1 MNYST
6 LYAADK
12 TLLMVFN
19 GSHCPFVDRLA
30 VTLTCGYMWIPLY
43 IALLLLVINN
53 HKTVFQIS
61 LVIGMALLAIVLSE
75 GMADL
80 IVKPLVAR
88 LRPIHDTLMQ
98 DRVQVV
104 NNYRVEGYSFFSAH
118 ASNTMAVA
126 VFFSLLVKDR
136 LFACT
141 LITWALVNC
150 WTRLYLGVHYPSDI
164 IVGVVW
170 GSVSGLFAYTIYNN
184 KVKDTR
190 RLSVSDNAATTD
202 MAYRRSDINRVIC
215 VMALLVIFAIIFSLT

>member
-6 LYAADK
+6 LYDADK

-19 GSHCPFVDRLA
+19 GSHCAFVDRLA
-30 VTLTCGYMWIPLY
+30 VTLTCGYMWILLY

-53 HKTVFQIS
+53 HKTVAQIS

-80 IVKPLVAR
+80 IVKALVAR

-98 DRVQVV
+98 DSVQVV
-104 NNYRVEGYSFFSAH
+104 NNYRAEGYSFFSAH

-136 LFACT
+136 LFACI
-141 LITWALVNC
+141 LIVWALVNC

-164 IVGVVW
+164 IVGMVW
-170 GSVSGLFAYTIYNN
+170 GSVSGLFAYTMYN

-190 RLSVSDNAATTD
+190 RVRASDDAATTD
-202 MAYRRSDINRVIC
+202 MAYRRSDINTVIC

>member
-53 HKTVFQIS
+53 HKTVVQIS

-80 IVKPLVAR
+80 IVKPLIAR
-88 LRPIHDTLMQ
+88 LRPIHDILMQ
-98 DRVQVV
+98 DSVQVV
-104 NNYRVEGYSFFSAH
+104 NNYRAEGYSFFSAH

-170 GSVSGLFAYTIYNN
+170 GSVSGLFAYTIYN

-190 RLSVSDNAATTD
+190 RLSASDNAATTD
-202 MAYRRSDINRVIC
+202 MAYRRSDFIRVIC

>member
-30 VTLTCGYMWIPLY
+30 VTLTCGYMWILLY

-53 HKTVFQIS
+53 HKTVVQIS

-98 DRVQVV
+98 DSVQVV
-104 NNYRVEGYSFFSAH
+104 NNYRAEGYSFFSAH

-170 GSVSGLFAYTIYNN
+170 GSVSGLFAYTMYN

-190 RLSVSDNAATTD
+190 SVRASDDAATTD
-202 MAYRRSDINRVIC
+202 MAYRRSDINTVIS

>member
-1 MNYST
+1 MNYCT

-53 HKTVFQIS
+53 HKTVVQIS
-61 LVIGMALLAIVLSE
+61 LVIGIALLAILLSE

-98 DRVQVV
+98 DSVQVV
-104 NNYRVEGYSFFSAH
+104 NNYRAEGYSFFSAH

-170 GSVSGLFAYTIYNN
+170 GSVSGLFAYTIYN

>member
-53 HKTVFQIS
+53 HKTVAQIS
-61 LVIGMALLAIVLSE
+61 LVIGMALLAIGLSE

-98 DRVQVV
+98 DSVQVV
-104 NNYRVEGYSFFSAH
+104 NNYRAEGYSFFSAH

-170 GSVSGLFAYTIYNN
+170 GSVSGLFAYTIYN

>member
-6 LYAADK
+6 LYDADK

-19 GSHCPFVDRLA
+19 RSHCPFVDRLA

-170 GSVSGLFAYTIYNN
+170 GSVSGLFAYTMYN

-190 RLSVSDNAATTD
+190 RLSVSDNAATSD

-215 VMALLVIFAIIFSLT
+215 VMALSVIFAIIFSLT

>member
-53 HKTVFQIS
+53 HKTVVQIS
-61 LVIGMALLAIVLSE
+61 LVIGIALLAIVLSE

-98 DRVQVV
+98 DCVQVV
-104 NNYRVEGYSFFSAH
+104 NNYCAEGYSFFSAH

-136 LFACT
+136 LFACI
-141 LITWALVNC
+141 LIVWALVNC

-170 GSVSGLFAYTIYNN
+170 GTDSDLSANSIYN
-184 KVKDTR
+184 KVKSTR
-190 RLSVSDNAATTD
+190 HIKASADASN
-202 MAYRRSDINRVIC
+202 N
-215 VMALLVIFAIIFSLT
+215 

>member
-53 HKTVFQIS
+53 HKTMAQIS
-61 LVIGMALLAIVLSE
+61 LVISMALLAIVLSE
-75 GMADL
+75 AMADL
-80 IVKPLVAR
+80 IVKPLIAR

-98 DRVQVV
+98 DSVQVV
-104 NNYRVEGYSFFSAH
+104 NNYRAEGYSFFSAH

-170 GSVSGLFAYTIYNN
+170 GSVSGLFAYTIYN

>member
-53 HKTVFQIS
+53 HKTVVQIS
-61 LVIGMALLAIVLSE
+61 LVIGIALLAILLSE

-98 DRVQVV
+98 DSVQVV
-104 NNYRVEGYSFFSAH
+104 NNYRAEGYSFFSAH

-170 GSVSGLFAYTIYNN
+170 GSVSGLFAYTIYN

-202 MAYRRSDINRVIC
+202 RAYRRSDINRVIC

>member
-6 LYAADK
+6 LYDADK

-53 HKTVFQIS
+53 HKTVVQIS

-98 DRVQVV
+98 DSVQVV
-104 NNYRVEGYSFFSAH
+104 NNYRAEGYSFFSAH

-136 LFACT
+136 LFACI
-141 LITWALVNC
+141 LIVWALVNC

-164 IVGVVW
+164 IVGMVW
-170 GSVSGLFAYTIYNN
+170 GSVSGLFAYTMYN

-190 RLSVSDNAATTD
+190 SVRASDDAATTD
-202 MAYRRSDINRVIC
+202 MAYRRSDINTVIS

>member
-6 LYAADK
+6 LYDADK

-53 HKTVFQIS
+53 HKTVVQIS

-80 IVKPLVAR
+80 IVKPLIAR
-88 LRPIHDTLMQ
+88 LRPIHDILMQ
-98 DRVQVV
+98 DSVQVV
-104 NNYRVEGYSFFSAH
+104 NNYRAEGYSFFSAH

-170 GSVSGLFAYTIYNN
+170 GSVSGLFAYTIYN
-184 KVKDTR
+184 KVRTINQEENGKKRFRFWKREFCMDHCGDRMYYFRFPVDER
-190 RLSVSDNAATTD
+190 RWL
-202 MAYRRSDINRVIC
+202 R
-215 VMALLVIFAIIFSLT
+215 

>member
-53 HKTVFQIS
+53 HKTVVQIS

-98 DRVQVV
+98 DCVQVV
-104 NNYRVEGYSFFSAH
+104 NNYRAEGYSFFSAH

-136 LFACT
+136 LFACI
-141 LITWALVNC
+141 LIVWALVNC

-164 IVGVVW
+164 IVGMVW
-170 GSVSGLFAYTIYNN
+170 GSVSGLFAYTMYN

-190 RLSVSDNAATTD
+190 SVRASDDAATTD
-202 MAYRRSDINRVIC
+202 MAYRRSDINTVIS

>member
-30 VTLTCGYMWIPLY
+30 VTLTCGYLWIPLY

-53 HKTVFQIS
+53 HKTVVQIS
-61 LVIGMALLAIVLSE
+61 LVIGIALLAILLSE

-98 DRVQVV
+98 DSVQVV
-104 NNYRVEGYSFFSAH
+104 NNYRAEGYSFFSDH

-170 GSVSGLFAYTIYNN
+170 GSVSGLFAYTIYN

>member
-53 HKTVFQIS
+53 HKTVVQIS

-98 DRVQVV
+98 DCVQVV
-104 NNYRVEGYSFFSAH
+104 NNYRAEGYSFFSAH

-136 LFACT
+136 LFACI
-141 LITWALVNC
+141 LIVWALVNC

-170 GSVSGLFAYTIYNN
+170 GSVSGLFAYTIYK
-184 KVKDTR
+184 KVKDTK
-190 RLSVSDNAATTD
+190 RLCVSDDAETTD

>member
-53 HKTVFQIS
+53 HKTKTQIS

-98 DRVQVV
+98 DSIQVV
-104 NNYRVEGYSFFSAH
+104 NNYRAEGYSFFSAH

-136 LFACT
+136 LFVCT
-141 LITWALVNC
+141 LITWAFVNC

-170 GSVSGLFAYTIYNN
+170 GSVSGLFAYTINN

-190 RLSVSDNAATTD
+190 RVRASDDAATTD
-202 MAYRRSDINRVIC
+202 MVYRRTDINRVIC

>member
-53 HKTVFQIS
+53 HKTVAQIS
-61 LVIGMALLAIVLSE
+61 LVIVMALLAIVLSE

-98 DRVQVV
+98 DSVQIV
-104 NNYRVEGYSFFSAH
+104 NNYRAEGYSFFSAH

-170 GSVSGLFAYTIYNN
+170 GSVSGLFAYTIYN
-184 KVKDTR
+184 KVKDIR
-190 RLSVSDNAATTD
+190 RVRASDDAATTD
-202 MAYRRSDINRVIC
+202 MAYRRSDINRVIY

>member
-53 HKTVFQIS
+53 HKTVVEIS
-61 LVIGMALLAIVLSE
+61 LVISMALLAIVLSE

-98 DRVQVV
+98 DSVQVV
-104 NNYRVEGYSFFSAH
+104 NNYRAEGYSFFSAH

-170 GSVSGLFAYTIYNN
+170 GSVSGLFAYTMYN

-190 RLSVSDNAATTD
+190 SVRASDDAATTD
-202 MAYRRSDINRVIC
+202 MAYRRSDINTVIC

>member
-1 MNYST
+1 M
-6 LYAADK
+6 A
-12 TLLMVFN
+12 
-19 GSHCPFVDRLA
+19 
-30 VTLTCGYMWIPLY
+30 
-43 IALLLLVINN
+43 
-53 HKTVFQIS
+53 QIS

-98 DRVQVV
+98 DSVQVV
-104 NNYRVEGYSFFSAH
+104 NNYRAEGYSFFSAH

-136 LFACT
+136 LFACI
-141 LITWALVNC
+141 LITWALINC

-164 IVGVVW
+164 IVGVMW
-170 GSVSGLFAYTIYNN
+170 GSVSGLFAYTIFN
-184 KVKDTR
+184 KIKDTR

-215 VMALLVIFAIIFSLT
+215 VMALLVIFAIIFSLI